1 MAAATS
7 GTSELNEVLFLL
19 LLLLYFSSHRRW
31 NQFSC
36 SAEDIESSS
45 SSSTYYEHECNCP
58 DRYRGSFRAIAV
70 VGDRERREREWDN
83 EYNKQ
88 PDSRTNKFD
97 YRQIK
102 KW

>member
-1 MAAATS
+1 MRCSFFFFFFFTFPLLGDGINLAALLKILRAAAAAAHITS
-7 GTSELNEVLFLL
+7 MN
-19 LLLLYFSSHRRW
+19 
-31 NQFSC
+31 
-36 SAEDIESSS
+36 
-45 SSSTYYEHECNCP
+45 
-58 DRYRGSFRAIAV
+58 AIAQIGIGALFV
-70 VGDRERREREWDN
+70 QLQSLAIGKGEKEREWDN